1 MLYLCKI
8 VTFLSHLLDFI
19 RKHKGM
25 AHHLFAGKKVGN
37 LNAHQV
43 TMILKPAFSLEGNQR
58 RIKEEI
64 VMTKFIAL
72 MKSIEGKVFF
82 N

>member
-1 MLYLCKI
+1 
-8 VTFLSHLLDFI
+8 
-19 RKHKGM
+19 M
-25 AHHLFAGKKVGN
+25 ARHLFAWKKGGN

-43 TMILKPAFSLEGNQR
+43 MKILKPAFSLEGNQC

-64 VMTKFIAL
+64 VMTKFIAF

-82 N
+82 LIRYLPDAIS